1 MRHGE
6 RRRTPGFAGVPEFPG
21 AIGGIVSAT
30 RRESML
36 QPGVETRRLLQ
47 KLIRETGRAEVQ
59 AVEHPAREAK
69 RLGETPPVRAL
80 QAVADHASE
89 MRTRFATLLE
99 GHDLEV
105 HATGIGTTLA
115 TLRHLVVDRVM
126 DPERAYRTA
135 LLDLRHG
142 IEVVKLLREI
152 TRREMLFGLIR
163 WCDDWLGARRTLVAR
178 VEAQLSWFAEQEL
191 LAALPATPEDLED
204 DFEPITS
211 ATPPDQ
217 RDHY

>member
-1 MRHGE
+1 
-6 RRRTPGFAGVPEFPG
+6 
-21 AIGGIVSAT
+21 
-30 RRESML
+30 ML

-59 AVEHPAREAK
+59 ALEHPAREGK

-80 QAVADHASE
+80 AAVAEHATE
-89 MRTRFATLLE
+89 MQARFTTLLE
-99 GHDLEV
+99 GHEL
-105 HATGIGTTLA
+105 AGQNTSGIGTTLA
-115 TLRHLVVDRVM
+115 TLRHLVVDRVV
-126 DPERAYRTA
+126 DPERSFRTA

-191 LAALPATPEDLED
+191 LAALPASVEDLED
-204 DFEPITS
+204 DFEPIS
-211 ATPPDQ
+211 SSTPPDQ